1 MNSVTAV
8 GGTVRVPETA
18 VSFSGGGFS
27 DVVRDVLLSLRYM
40 RRMLT
45 ILQIQFPRPPFQE
58 LAVGKFLKTLPPGTF
73 DGLFNR
79 TGRVRSFY
87 FPDTSIRSPLL
98 ICIKHVNGKPD

>member
-27 DVVRDVLLSLRYM
+27 DVVRDVLLLLRYM

-45 ILQIQFPRPPFQE
+45 IPTNPVP
-58 LAVGKFLKTLPPGTF
+58 APALPGA
-73 DGLFNR
+73 R
-79 TGRVRSFY
+79 
-87 FPDTSIRSPLL
+87 
-98 ICIKHVNGKPD
+98 CW